1 MEFHRPS
8 IEIGI
13 VLYPDVAFA
22 TVHGLTDMFTVATTL
37 ANQRMGAN
45 APILRV
51 SQWRPNKTNDA
62 VECIVMKEGAAPQIG
77 RSIKK
82 VMTAIFGTPSS

>member
-37 ANQRMGAN
+37 ANERMGAN

-51 SQWRPNKTNDA
+51 SH
-62 VECIVMKEGAAPQIG
+62 
-77 RSIKK
+77 
-82 VMTAIFGTPSS
+82 